1 MAKRLTA
8 VIMLGVASLL
18 PFSHPAAATTAGE
31 VVDRETL
38 EAFVRA
44 AKARLDSAATLLE
57 YQAALQDFR
66 TDEAWKQGSI
76 YLFIFDT
83 DGVFIFHGDAP
94 GLEGR
99 NLIDLEDADGVR
111 IVRDLIAAAAGG
123 GGFVEYLWPDPV
135 VAGDEETG
143 SPKVSYALPYS
154 ALDRDFVIGSGIFPG
169 SVGVEAPPG
178 EPATPRDSV
187 ITAAGVVDGETLRAF
202 VEGARARIEEIDE
215 SGELLSPFL
224 STLREEGDWKHGNTF
239 LILMSE
245 EGIVL
250 LHADDENAG
259 DKNLHALEDDRGNT
273 VVQDLIAASDTGGQV
288 EYFWDDPAQEGDE
301 DTAKIAYATQFSG
314 RTYGNT
320 VVLIGGY
327 YQDVSHVPPPVYD
340 LSLIPSP
347 EVTAAE
353 VADLES
359 LAAFVTV
366 ALQAYVTALR
376 EHGVERY
383 RDILNVF
390 RAEEGDWRHGSIY
403 LFIFTTNGYV
413 IFHGA
418 DRTQEARS
426 VLDAEDIN
434 GVKVVQELIEAARA
448 GGGYVQYNLD
458 DPSVAGDEDTGSPK
472 ISYAK
477 SFTTRNGR
485 EIVVG
490 AGIYGLPALG
500 ETVRTEVDATVLGD
514 PVEGLTVEF
523 SRAIAGRTRAY
534 AWKAVTDTAGKASLT
549 ISGSRRSHVGGFY
562 EARAR
567 TADGG
572 IVGQWHS
579 IPLNRGMRQVLE
591 LPLGGDARVVSSER
605 LDAAKQVAEPGQPP
619 AVRLE
624 PNAPNPFNSS
634 TLIPYR
640 LQSPGPVRL
649 VIYNALGQP
658 VRTLVEESQPAG
670 AHLVHWDARDRQGS
684 AVAAGVYFARLHY
697 PGGVQTRRMLYLK

>member
-1 MAKRLTA
+1 MARRPTA
-8 VIMLGVASLL
+8 VIVMGVAILL

-44 AKARLDSAATLLE
+44 AKARLDSATTLLE

-76 YLFIFDT
+76 YLFIFNT
-83 DGVFIFHGDAP
+83 DGVFIFHGDDP
-94 GLEGR
+94 SLEGR

-111 IVRDLIAAAAGG
+111 IVQDLIAAAAGG

-154 ALDRDFVIGSGIFPG
+154 ALNRDFVIGSGIFPG

-202 VEGARARIEEIDE
+202 VEGAKARIEEIDE

-273 VVQDLIAASDTGGQV
+273 VVQDLIAASDTGGEV

-434 GVKVVQELIEAARA
+434 GVKVVRELIEAARA

-458 DPSVAGDEDTGSPK
+458 DPSVTGDEDTGSPK

-514 PVEGLTVEF
+514 PVEDLTVEF
-523 SRAIAGRTRAY
+523 SRAIAGRARAY

-567 TADGG
+567 TADGDV
-572 IVGQWHS
+572 VGQWHS

-605 LDAAKQVAEPGQPP
+605 LDAAKQVAEPGQPL
-619 AVRLE
+619 AVGLE

-634 TLIPYR
+634 TRIPYR